1 MNYDKNRIKF
11 MGITNN
17 PKEVLMNSSINLNTS
32 LFEGFSLSI
41 LEANECGIPTI
52 SFNFGESVQEQI
64 LNNKTGFIVNDE
76 FEYKEKLL
84 SLMTDNKK
92 LNEMSIECK
101 KYNEMFKIDKLIN
114 EWMDLFYDI
123 DHK

>member
-1 MNYDKNRIKF
+1 M
-11 MGITNN
+11 
-17 PKEVLMNSSINLNTS
+17 
-32 LFEGFSLSI
+32 FEGFSLSI

-64 LNNKTGFIVNDE
+64 LNNKTGFIVTDE
-76 FEYKEKLL
+76 SEYKEKLL

-114 EWMDLFYDI
+114 DWLDLFYDI